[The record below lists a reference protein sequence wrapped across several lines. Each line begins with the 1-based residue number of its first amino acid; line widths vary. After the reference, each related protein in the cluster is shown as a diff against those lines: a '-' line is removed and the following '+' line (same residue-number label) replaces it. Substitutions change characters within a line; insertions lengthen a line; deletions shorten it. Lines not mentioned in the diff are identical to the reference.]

1 MGDLPI
7 MPRSSGIRR
16 TIQMQFG
23 GLDRSA
29 GAADGTLWDTKNLTT
44 DELPMIATRRQRK
57 KYSASGIKAMLALEE
72 GLLSLRN
79 NGRIYLGG
87 NDLGWVSMQNV
98 TTECRFIPFGR
109 QVMLMPHKV
118 LLHTEYRATMRFP
131 TLAGLKAYYPDP
143 EEGDAGLVGT
153 FSESATTEP
162 CTVKVYAYT
171 KGQWTDCG
179 YFVETKE
186 FFESGSVM
194 FRDGTY
200 QDAPAK
206 GNTIVIDAQWS
217 MMFPFKEG
225 DSITI
230 TGSSIEENNKTVIIR
245 GVSGRV
251 LTFYPETFKLPT
263 YMAKAGPL
271 SAYKTGTQTKII
283 YAAYFGPDTIRTF
296 ELEENLADNDMLAQ
310 KSLTDTVLVVYRNGV
325 QINTVST
332 TAYTPGTSPQYDEL
346 IRFED
351 SVTLSRYSDSA
362 TIRRGMPS
370 IENCFADENRL
381 WGTIGSQIYASKLG
395 DPFNFDTF
403 EGLSQDSYHLEVQT
417 PGDFTAGCSAYGYP
431 TFFKADYIYRIYGA
445 KPSTFQLQELA
456 ANGVKPGCG
465 KSIAMAD
472 NTLLYLSNVGVM
484 AYSGGYP
491 EKCDQALGSVVLS
504 DAAAGSDGQKYFLCA
519 KENGGVKALYIFD
532 VWRGTWLR
540 EQEINL
546 TTFTAAQGGLLA
558 LETQSSGTGTVWAL
572 AGDLLDRYSTTTQE
586 GTIASAA
593 EFGDITMQVMDR
605 KSVHRVQ
612 MRLIVGALATV
623 TVAIRYDS
631 TGDWITVK
639 TIEAMTKQSVYLPIL
654 PRRCDH
660 FRLKITGSG
669 EWKLCGLGLDLRQGS
684 EQF

>member
-1 MGDLPI
+1 
-7 MPRSSGIRR
+7 
-16 TIQMQFG
+16 MQFG

-44 DELPMIATRRQRK
+44 DELPLIATRGQRK
-57 KYSASGIKAMLALEE
+57 KYPASGTKAMLALEE
-72 GLLSLRN
+72 GLLLLRY
-79 NGRIYLGG
+79 NGIIYLGG
-87 NDLGWVSMQNV
+87 NSIGWVSMQNV

-118 LLHTEYRATMRFP
+118 LLHTEYGATLHFS
-131 TLAGLKAYYPDP
+131 TLEGLQSYYSSPQ
-143 EEGDAGLVGT
+143 EGTAGLVGS
-153 FSESATTEP
+153 FSGDSTEP
-162 CTVKVYAYT
+162 CTVKVYVYT
-171 KGQWTDCG
+171 QGQWTDCG

-194 FRDGTY
+194 FLDGTY

-206 GNTIVIDAQWS
+206 GNTIIIDAQWS

-225 DSITI
+225 DTVTI
-230 TGSSIEENNKTVIIR
+230 AGASIEENNKTAIIR
-245 GVSGRV
+245 GVDGRW

-263 YMAKAGPL
+263 YPAKAGPL
-271 SAYKTGTQTKII
+271 PAYKTGTQTKII
-283 YAAYFGPDTIRTF
+283 YAAHFGTDIRSF
-296 ELEENLADNDMLAQ
+296 ELEEYLGDKDMLVQ
-310 KSLTDTVLVVYRNGV
+310 KSATNTVLEVYRNGV

-332 TAYTPGTSPQYDEL
+332 TAYTPGTSPQYDEF
-346 IRFED
+346 IRFEERL
-351 SVTLSRYSDSA
+351 TLSRYNDSV

-519 KENGGVKALYIFD
+519 KENGGVKALYVFD

-558 LETQSSGTGTVWAL
+558 LETQSGGTDTVWAL

-586 GTIASAA
+586 GAIASAA

-612 MRLIVGALATV
+612 MRLIVGAGATV

-631 TGDWITVK
+631 AGDWITVK
-639 TIEAMTKQSVYLPIL
+639 TIEAMTKQSVYLPVL

-660 FRLKITGSG
+660 FRLRITGSG

>member
-44 DELPMIATRRQRK
+44 DELPLIATRGQRK
-57 KYSASGIKAMLALEE
+57 KYPASGTKAMLALEE
-72 GLLSLRN
+72 GLLLLRY
-79 NGRIYLGG
+79 NGIIYLGG
-87 NDLGWVSMQNV
+87 NSIGWVSMQNV

-118 LLHTEYRATMRFP
+118 LLHTEYGATLHFS
-131 TLAGLKAYYPDP
+131 TLEGLQSYYSSPQ
-143 EEGDAGLVGT
+143 EGTAGLVG
-153 FSESATTEP
+153 SLSGGSTEP
-162 CTVKVYAYT
+162 CTVKVYVYT
-171 KGQWTDCG
+171 QGQWTDCG

-194 FRDGTY
+194 FLDGTY

-206 GNTIVIDAQWS
+206 GNTIIIDAQWS
-217 MMFPFKEG
+217 MMFPFQEG
-225 DSITI
+225 DTVTI
-230 TGSSIEENNKTVIIR
+230 AGASIEENNKTAIIR
-245 GVSGRV
+245 GVDGRW

-263 YMAKAGPL
+263 YPAKAGPL
-271 SAYKTGTQTKII
+271 PAYKTGTQTKII
-283 YAAYFGPDTIRTF
+283 YAAYFGTDIRSF
-296 ELEENLADNDMLAQ
+296 ELEEYLGDKDMLVQ
-310 KSLTDTVLVVYRNGV
+310 KSATNTVLEVYRNGV
-325 QINTVST
+325 QISTVST
-332 TAYTPGTSPQYDEL
+332 TAYTPGTSPQYDEF
-346 IRFED
+346 IRFEERL
-351 SVTLSRYSDSA
+351 TLSRYNDSV

-381 WGTIGSQIYASKLG
+381 WGTIGSKIYASKLG

-403 EGLSQDSYHLEVQT
+403 EGLSTDSYFLEVQT

-445 KPSTFQLQELA
+445 KPDTYQLQELA

-519 KENGGVKALYIFD
+519 KENGGVKALYVFD

-546 TTFTAAQGGLLA
+546 TTFTAAQSGLLA
-558 LETQSSGTGTVWAL
+558 LETQSGGTDTVWAL

-586 GTIASAA
+586 GAIASAA

-612 MRLIVGALATV
+612 MRLIVGAGATV

-631 TGDWITVK
+631 AGDWITVK
-639 TIEAMTKQSVYLPIL
+639 TIEAMTKQSVYLPVL

-660 FRLKITGSG
+660 FRLRITGSG

>member
-1 MGDLPI
+1 M

-23 GLDRSA
+23 GLDRSP

-44 DELPMIATRRQRK
+44 DELPLIATRKQRK
-57 KYSASGIKAMLALEE
+57 KYTASGTKAMLALEE
-72 GLLSLRN
+72 GLLLLRN
-79 NGRIYLGG
+79 NGMIYLGSI
-87 NDLGWVSMQNV
+87 NLSWVSMQDV

-118 LLHTEYRATMRFP
+118 LLHTEYGATMRFS
-131 TLAGLKAYYPDP
+131 TLDGLQSYYSSPQ
-143 EEGDAGLVGT
+143 EGDAGLVGT
-153 FSESATTEP
+153 FSGSSAATTEP
-162 CTVKVYAYT
+162 CTVKVYVYT
-171 KGQWTDCG
+171 QGQWTDCG

-194 FRDGTY
+194 FLDGTY

-206 GNTIVIDAQWS
+206 GNTIIIDAGWS

-225 DSITI
+225 DTVTI
-230 TGSSIEENNKTVIIR
+230 AGASIEENNKTAIIR
-245 GVSGRV
+245 GVDGRW

-263 YMAKAGPL
+263 YPAKTGPL
-271 SAYKTGTQTKII
+271 QAYKTGTQTKVI
-283 YAAYFGPDTIRTF
+283 YAAHFGTDIRSF
-296 ELEENLADNDMLAQ
+296 ELGENLADNDMLVQ
-310 KSLTDTVLVVYRNGV
+310 KSATNTVLEVYRDGV
-325 QINTVST
+325 QISTVST
-332 TAYTPGTSPQYDEL
+332 TAYTPGTSTQYDEF

-351 SVTLSRYSDSA
+351 SLTLSRYSDSV

-370 IENCFADENRL
+370 VENCFADENRL

-403 EGLSQDSYHLEVQT
+403 EGLSTDSYFLEVQT
-417 PGDFTAGCSAYGYP
+417 PGDFTAACSAYGYP

-445 KPSTFQLQELA
+445 QPSTYQLQELA

-491 EKCDQALGSVVLS
+491 EKCDQALGNVVLS

-519 KENGGVKALYIFD
+519 KENGGAKALYVFD

-558 LETQSSGTGTVWAL
+558 LETQSAGTDTVWAL
-572 AGDLLDRYSTTTQE
+572 AGELLDRYSTTTQE
-586 GTIASAA
+586 GAIASVA

-612 MRLIVGALATV
+612 MRLIVGAGTTV

-631 TGDWITVK
+631 TGDWVTVK
-639 TIEAMTKQSVYLPIL
+639 TIAAMTKQSVYLPVL

>member
-1 MGDLPI
+1 
-7 MPRSSGIRR
+7 
-16 TIQMQFG
+16 MQFG

-44 DELPMIATRRQRK
+44 DELPLIATRGQRK
-57 KYSASGIKAMLALEE
+57 KYPASGTKAMLALEE
-72 GLLSLRN
+72 GLLLLRY
-79 NGRIYLGG
+79 NGMIYLGG
-87 NDLGWVSMQNV
+87 NDIGWVSMHNV

-118 LLHTEYRATMRFP
+118 LLHTEYGATLHFS
-131 TLAGLKAYYPDP
+131 TLEGLQSYYSSPQ
-143 EEGDAGLVGT
+143 EGTAGLVGS
-153 FSESATTEP
+153 FSGGSTEP
-162 CTVKVYAYT
+162 CTVKVYVYT
-171 KGQWTDCG
+171 QGQWTDCG

-194 FRDGTY
+194 FLDGTY

-206 GNTIVIDAQWS
+206 GNTIIIDAQWS

-225 DSITI
+225 DTVTI
-230 TGSSIEENNKTVIIR
+230 AGASIEENNKTAIIR
-245 GVSGRV
+245 GVDGRW

-263 YMAKAGPL
+263 YPAKAGPL
-271 SAYKTGTQTKII
+271 PAYKTGTQTKII
-283 YAAYFGPDTIRTF
+283 YAAHFGTDIRSF
-296 ELEENLADNDMLAQ
+296 ELEEYLGDKDMLVQ
-310 KSLTDTVLVVYRNGV
+310 KSATNTVLEIYRNGV

-332 TAYTPGTSPQYDEL
+332 TAYTPGTSPQYDEF
-346 IRFED
+346 IRFEERL
-351 SVTLSRYSDSA
+351 TLSRYNDSV

-445 KPSTFQLQELA
+445 KPDTYQLQEMA

-519 KENGGVKALYIFD
+519 KENGGVKALYVFD

-546 TTFTAAQGGLLA
+546 TTFTAAQGGLFA
-558 LETQSSGTGTVWAL
+558 LETQSGGTDTVWAL

-586 GTIASAA
+586 GAIASAA

-612 MRLIVGALATV
+612 MRLIVGAGATV

-631 TGDWITVK
+631 AGDWITVK
-639 TIEAMTKQSVYLPIL
+639 TIEAMTKQSVYLPVL

-660 FRLKITGSG
+660 FRLRITGSG

>member
-1 MGDLPI
+1 
-7 MPRSSGIRR
+7 
-16 TIQMQFG
+16 MQFG

-44 DELPMIATRRQRK
+44 DELPLIATRGQRK
-57 KYSASGIKAMLALEE
+57 KYPASGTKAMLALEE
-72 GLLSLRN
+72 GLLLLRY
-79 NGRIYLGG
+79 NGMIYLGG
-87 NDLGWVSMQNV
+87 NDIGWVSMQNV

-118 LLHTEYRATMRFP
+118 LLHTEYGATLHFS
-131 TLAGLKAYYPDP
+131 TLEGLQSYYSSPQ
-143 EEGDAGLVGT
+143 EGTAGLVGS
-153 FSESATTEP
+153 FSGGSTEP
-162 CTVKVYAYT
+162 CTVKVYVYT
-171 KGQWTDCG
+171 QGQWTDCG

-194 FRDGTY
+194 FLDGTY

-206 GNTIVIDAQWS
+206 GNTIIIDAQWS

-225 DSITI
+225 DTVTI
-230 TGSSIEENNKTVIIR
+230 AGASIEENNKTAIIR
-245 GVSGRV
+245 GVDGRW

-263 YMAKAGPL
+263 YPAKAGPL
-271 SAYKTGTQTKII
+271 PAYKTGTQTKII
-283 YAAYFGPDTIRTF
+283 YAAHFGTDIRSF
-296 ELEENLADNDMLAQ
+296 ELEEYLGDKDMLVQ
-310 KSLTDTVLVVYRNGV
+310 KSATNTVLEVYRNGV

-332 TAYTPGTSPQYDEL
+332 TAYTPGTSPQYDEF
-346 IRFED
+346 IRFEERLTLTRYND
-351 SVTLSRYSDSA
+351 SV

-370 IENCFADENRL
+370 VENCFADENRL

-403 EGLSQDSYHLEVQT
+403 EGLSTDSYFLEVQT

-445 KPSTFQLQELA
+445 KPDTYQLQELA

-519 KENGGVKALYIFD
+519 KENGGVKALYVFD

-558 LETQSSGTGTVWAL
+558 LETQSGGTDTVWAL

-586 GTIASAA
+586 GAIASAA

-612 MRLIVGALATV
+612 MRLIVGAGATV

-631 TGDWITVK
+631 AGDWITVK
-639 TIEAMTKQSVYLPIL
+639 TIEAMTKQSVYLPVL

-660 FRLKITGSG
+660 FRLRITGSG

>member
-7 MPRSSGIRR
+7 MPRGSGIQR
-16 TIQMQFG
+16 TVQLQFG
-23 GLDRSA
+23 GLDRSP
-29 GAADGTLWDTKNLTT
+29 GAADGTLWDTKNMTT
-44 DELPMIATRRQRK
+44 DELPLIATRRQRK
-57 KYSASGIKAMLALEE
+57 KYPASGTKAMLALEE
-72 GLLSLRN
+72 GLLSLGN
-79 NGRIYLGG
+79 NGIIYLG
-87 NDLGWVSMQNV
+87 NTELGWVSMQNV

-118 LLHTEYRATMRFP
+118 LLHTEYGATMRFS

-162 CTVKVYAYT
+162 CTVKVYVYT
-171 KGQWTDCG
+171 QGQWTDCG
-179 YFVETKE
+179 YFIETKE
-186 FFESGSVM
+186 FHASGSVM
-194 FRDGTY
+194 FLDGTY

-206 GNTIVIDAQWS
+206 GNTIRIDTQWS

-230 TGSSIEENNKTVIIR
+230 EGSSIEENNKTVIIR
-245 GVSGRV
+245 GVSGRL

-263 YMAKAGPL
+263 YLAKAGPL
-271 SAYKTGTQTKII
+271 PAYKTGTQTKIV

-310 KSLTDTVLVVYRNGV
+310 KSLTDTILVVYRDGV

-332 TAYTPGTSPQYDEL
+332 TTYTPGTSPEYDEL

-403 EGLSQDSYHLEVQT
+403 EGLSTDSYFLEVQT
-417 PGDFTAGCSAYGYP
+417 QGDFTAGCTAYGYP

-445 KPSTFQLQELA
+445 KPDTFQLQELA

-465 KSIAMAD
+465 KSVAMAD

-519 KENGGVKALYIFD
+519 KENSGVKALYVFD
-532 VWRGTWLR
+532 VWRGIWLR

-558 LETQSSGTGTVWAL
+558 LETSNGGTDTVWAL

-586 GTIASAA
+586 GTIAAAA
-593 EFGDITMQVMDR
+593 ELGDITMQTMNR

-612 MRLIVGALATV
+612 LRLVIEANTTV
-623 TVAIRYDS
+623 TVAIQYDS
-631 TGDWITVK
+631 NGTWHTVK
-639 TIEAMTKQSVYLPIL
+639 ELAAQTKQSVYLPIL

-660 FRLKITGSG
+660 FRLRITGNG
-669 EWKLCGLGLDLRQGS
+669 AWKIFGLGLDLRQGS